1 MSSTATHSPLPEAV
15 VITGIGMVTPLGFD
29 ADGVLE
35 RIKAGTSAI
44 APPRH
49 FDASPFA
56 CPVCASIEHF
66 RPQDFITEAKLIR
79 LMSRD
84 AQLAAAAAHLAL
96 LDAGLGSDRFHAP
109 WDIGLFGA
117 TGMAGLPVKE
127 IVPLL
132 KASTDA
138 AGRFDLEKF
147 GDAGLR
153 AVSPVLSFKILSNM
167 PVCFVSICENIQ
179 GPNAVY
185 TPWEGHGA
193 RAMEAGILA
202 LQAGDARCVVVGGC
216 DVKTHELAFLALEQL
231 GLFQSWRH
239 AGTGPAP
246 GEGAAFLVL
255 ETDAMATRRG
265 ANIHARIAGW
275 NFHCQQGPPQADVLE
290 KVLAGLASP
299 QVGAIIAAANGD
311 PALDRAEAAALART
325 DLTTKLVLS
334 PKKQLGDIFAAA
346 APLQVA
352 LGALVAKR
360 LGQPV
365 LANCFG
371 HSTEQA
377 AFLLTP
383 P

>member
-1 MSSTATHSPLPEAV
+1 MPTTAPNCQLPEAL
-15 VITGIGMVTPLGFD
+15 VITGIGMVTPLGCD
-29 ADGVLE
+29 ATAVLD
-35 RIKAGTSAI
+35 RIQTGASAI
-44 APPRH
+44 APPRD
-49 FDASPFA
+49 FDASRFA
-56 CPVCASIEHF
+56 CPLCAAITHF
-66 RPQDFITEAKLIR
+66 RPQDFIAEAKLIR

-96 LDAGLGSDRFHAP
+96 QDAGLGSDRYYAP
-109 WDIGLFGA
+109 GDIGLFGA
-117 TGMAGLPVKE
+117 TGMAGLPVRE

-153 AVSPVLSFKILSNM
+153 AVSPILSFKILSNM
-167 PVCFVSICENIQ
+167 PVCLVSICENIQ

-193 RAMEAGILA
+193 RAIEAGILA
-202 LQAGDARCVVVGGC
+202 LQAGDARCAVVGGC

-231 GLFQSWRH
+231 GLFQSWH
-239 AGTGPAP
+239 HSGTGLAP

-255 ETDAMATRRG
+255 ENETTARRRG
-265 ANIHARIAGW
+265 ANIHARIAAW
-275 NFHCQQGPPQADVLE
+275 NFQCQQGLPQAKVLE
-290 KVLAGLASP
+290 SLLAALAP
-299 QVGAIIAAANGD
+299 QQVAAIIAAANSD
-311 PALDRAEAAALART
+311 PALDQAEAAALARL
-325 DLTTKLVLS
+325 DLANNLVLS
-334 PKKQLGDIFAAA
+334 PKKQLGDLFAAA

-352 LGALVAKR
+352 LGALAAR
-360 LGQPV
+360 QLGKPV

-371 HSTEQA
+371 HGTEQA

>member
-1 MSSTATHSPLPEAV
+1 MSAAAPNRPSTEAL
-15 VITGIGMVTPLGFD
+15 VITGIGMVTPLGCNP
-29 ADGVLE
+29 AEVLE
-35 RIKAGTSAI
+35 RLRAGATAI

-56 CPVCASIEHF
+56 CPVCASIEDF
-66 RPQDFITEAKLIR
+66 RPQDFIAEAKLIR

-84 AQLAAAAAHLAL
+84 AQLAVAAAHLAMQ
-96 LDAGLGSDRFHAP
+96 DAALCSGDFHAP
-109 WDIGLFGA
+109 EDIGLFGA
-117 TGMAGLPVKE
+117 TGMAGLPVRE
-127 IVPLL
+127 IGPLL

-138 AGRFDLEKF
+138 AGRFDLAKF

-193 RAMEAGILA
+193 RAIEAGMLA
-202 LQAGDARCVVVGGC
+202 LQAGDARCVLVGAC

-231 GLFQSWRH
+231 GLFQSWRRS
-239 AGTGPAP
+239 GTGLAP
-246 GEGAAFLVL
+246 GEGAVFMVL
-255 ETDAMATRRG
+255 ETAATALSRG
-265 ANIHARIAGW
+265 AKIHARIAGS
-275 NFHCQQGPPQADVLE
+275 NFQCQQGPPQAAVFEAVLD
-290 KVLAGLASP
+290 GLAAP
-299 QVGAIIAAANGD
+299 PVGAVIVAASSD
-311 PALDRAEAAALART
+311 PALDHAEAEALAR
-325 DLTTKLVLS
+325 LRIAAPLVLS
-334 PKKQLGDIFAAA
+334 PKRQLGDLFAAA

-352 LGALVAKR
+352 LGALAVAQ

-365 LANCFG
+365 VANCFG
-371 HSTEQA
+371 HGTEQA
-377 AFLLTP
+377 AFLLVP

>member
-1 MSSTATHSPLPEAV
+1 MTEAV

-29 ADGVLE
+29 AKEVLE
-35 RIKAGTSAI
+35 RIMAGTSAI

-49 FDASPFA
+49 FDVSPFA
-56 CPVCASIEHF
+56 CPVCATIEDF
-66 RPQDFITEAKLIR
+66 RPLDFIAEAKLIR

-96 LDAGLGSDRFHAP
+96 QDAGLGSDRFYAP
-109 WDIGLFGA
+109 EDIGLFGA
-117 TGMAGLPVKE
+117 TGMAGLPVRE

-138 AGRFDLEKF
+138 DGRFDLAKF

-153 AVSPVLSFKILSNM
+153 AVSPILSFKILSNM

-193 RAMEAGILA
+193 RAIEAGILA
-202 LQAGDARCVVVGGC
+202 LQAGDARCAVVGGC

-231 GLFQSWRH
+231 GLFQSWH
-239 AGTGPAP
+239 PTGTGLAP

-255 ETDAMATRRG
+255 ETAAMAMRRG
-265 ANIHARIAGW
+265 ATIHARIAGF
-275 NFHCQQGPPQADVLE
+275 NFHCQQGPPQANVLE
-290 KVLAGLASP
+290 KVLAGLAP
-299 QVGAIIAAANGD
+299 QQVGAIIAAANSD
-311 PALDRAEAAALART
+311 PALDQAETAALACI

-334 PKKQLGDIFAAA
+334 PKKQLGDLFAAA

-352 LGALVAKR
+352 LGALVAKQ

-371 HSTEQA
+371 HGTEQA